1 MATGGFDI
9 YGFSQNTMP
18 ALANDLACQQ
28 FSKYVS
34 DETMEVAA
42 GAASAAAA
50 AGIAA
55 ATVVILSILLLRLLL
70 LRSVLLPLKLHMW
83 LGILSSRP
91 LLQHVLELLLLAH
104 PF

>member
-1 MATGGFDI
+1 
-9 YGFSQNTMP
+9 MP
-18 ALANDLACQQ
+18 ALANDLASQQ

-50 AGIAA
+50 AAWIAA

-70 LRSVLLPLKLHMW
+70 LRSVLLPLKLLLW

-104 PF
+104 PCR

>member
-1 MATGGFDI
+1 
-9 YGFSQNTMP
+9 
-18 ALANDLACQQ
+18 
-28 FSKYVS
+28 
-34 DETMEVAA
+34 MEVAA

-70 LRSVLLPLKLHMW
+70 LRSVLLPLKLLLW
-83 LGILSSRP
+83 LAILSSRP

-104 PF
+104 PCRRANAANDQLVFPHEMDVPAIPRIVSP